1 MDAHEG
7 LRAQLVKLL
16 ERSEAHVG
24 FDAVVGEIEPGSRGV
39 RPAGLAHSA
48 WEILEH
54 IRIAQRDILE
64 FCLDGPYE
72 GRDWPAG
79 YWPPTPE
86 PPTSEA
92 WDESVAAVRRDVAEM
107 QRLVSDP
114 AIDLLSVVPHG
125 TTQTYLREA
134 LLVADHAAFH
144 VGQLTT
150 VRKLV

>member
-1 MDAHEG
+1 MDVYEG

-16 ERSEAHVG
+16 EHSEAHIG
-24 FDAVVGEIEPGSRGV
+24 FDAVVAEIAPASRGV

-72 GRDWPAG
+72 GREWPAG

-86 PPTSEA
+86 PPAPEA
-92 WDESVAAVRRDVAEM
+92 WDDSVAAVRRDRAEM
-107 QRLVSDP
+107 QRLVADP
-114 AIDLLSVVPHG
+114 AVDLLAVVPHG

-134 LLVADHAAFH
+134 LLIADHNAYH
-144 VGQLTT
+144 VGQLTM